1 MTEEKLQRKLGLFP
15 ATNIVVANM
24 IGAGIFTTS
33 GLLIAG
39 LNDPILMMVLW
50 GVGGIIA
57 LCGAL
62 SYGEL
67 GAAMPGA
74 GGEYLFLSKLYH
86 PLAGFLSGWVS
97 FMVGFSAPI
106 AASALGFSEY
116 FCRAVPG
123 LSAALDNAG
132 IINPAVTGKIL
143 AVSIILIFTFIH
155 YRGIKYG
162 ARIQNI
168 LTLLKIALI
177 VILLIAGFTSGKGD
191 MSHFTEGSKLAPG
204 LAGWKTIA
212 LSLMWIMFAYSG
224 WNASTYLGAEI
235 KNPSKTLPRS
245 LLYGTGIVII
255 LYLGINLLYVYGI
268 NPDAMKGVIS
278 VGGLAMGNLFGRSAD
293 ILFSLLIA
301 FALFSSLSAFIIIG
315 PRVYYSMAKDGLF
328 FKSASR
334 IHKKYKVPSN
344 SILLQCII
352 AVILVLSGTFEQV
365 LTYMGFALGIFPL
378 LTVFGVVKLR
388 KGNPRAVRLPG
399 YPVTQFLFVM
409 TGILI
414 LGLSY
419 LKKPLESSIAI
430 LTVMAGIPAYYIFKK
445 RNSIS
450 SGPTKNNILVEQPEM
465 DTVG

>member
-1 MTEEKLQRKLGLFP
+1 MDMTTNNEKLKRQLGLFP

-33 GLLIAG
+33 GLLLAG
-39 LNDPILMMVLW
+39 LHDPILMMVLW
-50 GVGGIIA
+50 AVGGIIA
-57 LCGAL
+57 ICGAL

-74 GGEYLFLSKLYH
+74 GGEYLFLSKLYN
-86 PLAGFLSGWVS
+86 PLFGFLSGWVS

-123 LSAALDNAG
+123 LPSWLDNAG
-132 IINPAVTGKIL
+132 IMNPVLTGKLL

-162 ARIQNI
+162 ARIQNV
-168 LTLLKIALI
+168 LTILKIALI
-177 VILLIAGFTSGKGD
+177 IILLVAGFTSGNGD
-191 MSHFTEGSKLAPG
+191 MSNFSRGGSITPG
-204 LAGWKTIA
+204 IAGWKTIG

-255 LYLGINLLYVYGI
+255 LYLAINILYVYGI
-268 NPDAMKGVIS
+268 DPGKMEGIIS

-328 FKSASR
+328 FKSAGR
-334 IHKKYKVPSN
+334 IHEKFNVPSN
-344 SILLQCII
+344 SILLQCVI
-352 AVILVLSGTFEQV
+352 AVVMVLSGTFEQV
-365 LTYMGFALGIFPL
+365 LTYMGFALGIFPI
-378 LTVFGVVKLR
+378 LTVFGVIKLR
-388 KGNPRAVRLPG
+388 RDNPGAVRMPG
-399 YPVTQFLFVM
+399 YPITQFIYIAAGL
-409 TGILI
+409 LI

-419 LKKPLESSIAI
+419 AERPLESSIAT
-430 LTVMAGIPAYYIFKK
+430 LTVLAGIPAYYIFKK
-445 RNSIS
+445 KN
-450 SGPTKNNILVEQPEM
+450 GPSM
-465 DTVG
+465 DLKMQS

>member
-1 MTEEKLQRKLGLFP
+1 MDMTINNEKLKRQLGLFP

-33 GLLIAG
+33 GLLLAG
-39 LNDPILMMVLW
+39 LHDPILMMVLW
-50 GVGGIIA
+50 AVGGIIA
-57 LCGAL
+57 ICGAL

-74 GGEYLFLSKLYH
+74 GGEYLFLSKLYN
-86 PLAGFLSGWVS
+86 PLFGFLSGWVS

-116 FCRAVPG
+116 FCRAVPV
-123 LSAALDNAG
+123 LPAWLDNAG
-132 IINPAVTGKIL
+132 IMNPALTGKLL
-143 AVSIILIFTFIH
+143 AISIILIFTFIH

-162 ARIQNI
+162 ARIQNV
-168 LTLLKIALI
+168 LTILKIVLI
-177 VILLIAGFTSGKGD
+177 IILLIAGFTSGNGD
-191 MSHFTEGSKLAPG
+191 MSNFSKGGSIASG
-204 LAGWKTIA
+204 IAGWKTIG

-235 KNPSKTLPRS
+235 KNPAKTLPRS

-255 LYLGINLLYVYGI
+255 LYLAINILYVYGI
-268 NPDAMKGVIS
+268 NPGKMEGIIS

-328 FKSASR
+328 FKSAGR
-334 IHKKYKVPSN
+334 IHEKFNVPSN

-352 AVILVLSGTFEQV
+352 AVVMVLSGTFEQV
-365 LTYMGFALGIFPL
+365 LTYMGFALGIFPI
-378 LTVFGVVKLR
+378 LTVFGVIKLR
-388 KGNPRAVRLPG
+388 RDNPGAVRMPG
-399 YPVTQFLFVM
+399 YPITQFIYIAAGL
-409 TGILI
+409 LI

-419 LKKPLESSIAI
+419 AERPLESTIAS
-430 LTVMAGIPAYYIFKK
+430 LTVLAGIPAYYIFKK
-445 RNSIS
+445 KNGS
-450 SGPTKNNILVEQPEM
+450 STDLKMQS
-465 DTVG
+465 